1 MYAMSELP
9 KPVRKRMEKEIAIR
23 IAEAQKELDE
33 KVEQIRKEERE
44 YTLRRFLK
52 VLAIT
57 YCYKWGHEP
66 EEFPDALAD
75 FMSFFD
81 ENDNDEYLWEHLDR
95 VVMDQLGL
103 FEGWERDYS
112 DEY

>member
-1 MYAMSELP
+1 MKARVPLP
-9 KPVRKRMEKEIAIR
+9 AKTRKRIEQEIAHR
-23 IAEAQKELDE
+23 IDVAQKELDE

-75 FMSFFD
+75 FMSFFN
-81 ENDNDEYLWEHLDR
+81 ENENDEYLWEHLDR

-112 DEY
+112 DE

>member
-1 MYAMSELP
+1 MDARVPLSA
-9 KPVRKRMEKEIAIR
+9 KIRKRIEQEVALRM
-23 IAEAQKELDE
+23 AEAQRELDE
-33 KVEQIRKEERE
+33 RTEEIRKEERE

-75 FMSFFD
+75 FMSFFN
-81 ENDNDEYLWEHLDR
+81 ENENDEYLWEHLDR

-112 DEY
+112 DE